1 MAPSEYSAEL
11 MCTCTG
17 IGINPS
23 TIDNLFKSLF
33 ICLFLLVLNGI
44 THLILE
50 LGVSKESNWF
60 FEIWKILKVVWVKF
74 YFFIFEISVYIYS

>member
-1 MAPSEYSAEL
+1 

-44 THLILE
+44 TLLILE

-60 FEIWKILKVVWVKF
+60 FDIWKILKVVWVEF
-74 YFFIFEISVYIYS
+74 NCFIFEISVYIYS